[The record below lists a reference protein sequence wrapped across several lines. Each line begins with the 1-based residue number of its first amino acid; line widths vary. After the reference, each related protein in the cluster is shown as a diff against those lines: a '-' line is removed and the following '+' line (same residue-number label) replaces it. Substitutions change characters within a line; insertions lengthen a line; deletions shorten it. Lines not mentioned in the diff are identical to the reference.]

1 MKLHFFF
8 PHIFLLML
16 FSTRSLLANTLMNDN
31 YRPNYYNIRE
41 YGAIGD
47 GISIDSDAI
56 NLAIEAATR
65 NGGGTVFIPAGRYL
79 CYSIRLK
86 DNITLHLDSGST
98 LVAANPTEERGY
110 DSGEDTEHSGT
121 GYQDFGH
128 SFWKNSLI
136 WGIGLQNITI
146 EGFGRIDGIG
156 LVKWGAS
163 EAGTGNKAI
172 GLKLCRNVTIR
183 DISIFRGGH
192 FAILPTGV
200 DNFTID
206 NVKID
211 SNRDGINIDCCRNV
225 RISNCAVN
233 TPNDD
238 AIVLKSSMALG
249 EIRDTENVTITNCHV
264 MGFDM
269 GTFLDGT
276 YGRKQIAAPD
286 FGGVT
291 GRIKLGTEST
301 GGFKNITISNC
312 IFEHSRGLALETV
325 DGGDLENVNVSNLT
339 MRDIVNAPIFL
350 RRARRMR
357 GPEGR
362 PVGQFRRVN
371 ISNIVVENSDVKYAC
386 LIMGVPG
393 YPVEDVNLSNIRIHC
408 EGGAKPEKA
417 EVVVPELEDGYP
429 DPRNFGQ
436 IPAYGFFIRH
446 ASDIRMHQ
454 VKLSYEHTD
463 YRPAFVMEDVNGLTL
478 EGIEL
483 EREESV
489 PSSFVSSNVRSVSL
503 LRCTEKV
510 GDEILSIGE

>member
-1 MKLHFFF
+1 
-8 PHIFLLML
+8 
-16 FSTRSLLANTLMNDN
+16 MNDHYGLN
-31 YRPNYYNIRE
+31 CYNVRD

-47 GISIDSDAI
+47 GISIDSNAI
-56 NLAIEAATR
+56 NRAIEAASEQ
-65 NGGGTVFIPAGRYL
+65 GGGTVFVPAGRYL

-86 DNITLHLDSGST
+86 DHITLHLDSGST
-98 LVAANPTEERGY
+98 LVAATPTEERGY
-110 DSGEDTEHSGT
+110 DLIDDAEHPGT

-128 SFWKNSLI
+128 SAWKNSLI
-136 WGIGLQNITI
+136 WGIGLENITI
-146 EGFGRIDGIG
+146 EGFGRIDGSG
-156 LVKWGAS
+156 LVKWS
-163 EAGTGNKAI
+163 EPEPGKGNKAI

-183 DISIFRGGH
+183 DISIYRGGH

-276 YGRKQIAAPD
+276 CGRKQIAAPD

-312 IFEHSRGLALETV
+312 IFEHCRGLALETV

-371 ISNIVVENSDVKYAC
+371 ISNVIVENSDVKYAC
-386 LIMGVPG
+386 LITGIPG
-393 YPVEDVNLSNIRIHC
+393 YPVEDVNLSNIRIHA
-408 EGGAKPEKA
+408 EGGAGPEKA
-417 EVVVPELEDGYP
+417 QVVVPELEDGYP

-436 IPAYGFFIRH
+436 IPAYGFYIRH
-446 ASDIRMHQ
+446 ASEIRMHQ
-454 VKLSYEHTD
+454 VRLSCEHAD
-463 YRPAFVMEDVNGLTL
+463 YRPAFYLEDVDGLILDT
-478 EGIEL
+478 IDM

-489 PSSFVSSNVRSVSL
+489 ASSFVSKDVRSFSL
-503 LRCTEKV
+503 RSCTERV
-510 GDEILSIGE
+510 GDETLEL